1 MHLYAAGPNKKLR
14 TRKNFFRGKW
24 RYALEL
30 LDERTNPRRQ
40 QGYKTLTPLNFVP
53 CSIPLRASDGALD
66 LRGISNE
73 KQDGRRLPYS
83 DSTMNDVC
91 MGGGVGIAQ
100 KRRFVSEL
108 NFCTWFGTISSSCC
122 KTSLPRPAWVLLDY
136 VLQTLVWVD
145 CDGAGLFGIRHEE
158 KKIFFSHMTGCH
170 GYMKI

>member
-1 MHLYAAGPNKKLR
+1 MLHP
-14 TRKNFFRGKW
+14 T
-24 RYALEL
+24 
-30 LDERTNPRRQ
+30 
-40 QGYKTLTPLNFVP
+40 
-53 CSIPLRASDGALD
+53 ASDGALD

-122 KTSLPRPAWVLLDY
+122 KTSLPRPAWVLLDH

-158 KKIFFSHMTGCH
+158 KKYFSHT
-170 GYMKI
+170 